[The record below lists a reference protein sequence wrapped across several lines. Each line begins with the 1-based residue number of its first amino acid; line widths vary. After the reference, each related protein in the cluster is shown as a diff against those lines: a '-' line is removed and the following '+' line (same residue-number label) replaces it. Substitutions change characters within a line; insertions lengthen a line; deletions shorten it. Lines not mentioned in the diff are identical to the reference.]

1 MDNLNKYK
9 MFYEVAK
16 EGNITRAA
24 EKLYISQ
31 PAISQTIKDL
41 EEELGVALFI
51 RNKKGVELTRVG
63 CEIFARVEGAMLSF
77 KSIDQMINEQNDLS
91 NGKIIIG
98 AGSNISRDLLAG
110 PLTEFLMEFPNIK
123 IELVEEPQDVMFKI
137 LKEGKVDLVI
147 TQKNDDIDGFSFC
160 PLKDYPY
167 VFVRSKVGRTDKFI
181 TMAKGTYTHKLFVET
196 MKKLGKSTAPDI
208 MVAGYNMAVELA
220 RLGAGVALVP
230 KFVAQKCID
239 SGELVEHPE
248 NYKLPTIT
256 FGYYFNDYLLNP
268 ATKVFLK
275 FLDKQK

>member
-51 RNKKGVELTRVG
+51 RNKKGVELTRV
-63 CEIFARVEGAMLSF
+63 E
-77 KSIDQMINEQNDLS
+77 SIDQMINEQNDLS

-256 FGYYFNDYLLNP
+256 FGYYFNDYLLKP